1 MTTLAGS
8 LGAGIGGLLLGGAL
22 SYLVLRYRPKAE
34 HDTFD
39 EFMQRPSVG
48 SLQGLTFA
56 DIGSGTS
63 YLHQPGPS
71 MSGQILDGPTPNS
84 DLGPQYHVE
93 PFVLPSKGSRIT
105 PTPRVSTDIPSS
117 PGPRSKPDPQAGSSS
132 QPVHSTAQRS
142 NQVYV
147 VHHDGGGPPVTLY
160 TSGEAEIVELP
171 PGYPG
176 PARRH
181 TRRSSSLGIEELTEL
196 PSARKG
202 QLAPTPGKSGTSS
215 RAPE

>member
-8 LGAGIGGLLLGGAL
+8 LGAGIGGLLLGGVL
-22 SYLVLRYRPKAE
+22 TYLILRYRPKAE
-34 HDTFD
+34 HDMFD

-48 SLQGLTFA
+48 SLQGLTFG
-56 DIGSGTS
+56 DVGSGSS
-63 YLHQPGPS
+63 YLYQPVPS
-71 MSGQILDGPTPNS
+71 MDGPTPNS
-84 DLGPQYHVE
+84 DLGQRYHVE
-93 PFVLPSKGSRIT
+93 PFVLPSEDSRST
-105 PTPRVSTDIPSS
+105 PTPRVSTDIPPS

-132 QPVHSTAQRS
+132 RPVHSTTQHS

-160 TSGEAEIVELP
+160 TSGAAEIVELP

-181 TRRSSSLGIEELTEL
+181 TRRSSSLGIEEVTEL
-196 PSARKG
+196 PSARRG
-202 QLAPTPGKSGTSS
+202 QLVSSPGKSGTSFGGPEWYAS
-215 RAPE
+215 R